1 MVHGQRYGRHTQS
14 VHDGWIRS
22 ASSALHACKTLATY
36 LRMTGRFTLIYQRAA
51 FPRQRPAPPQLPGRP
66 AGLVFYY
73 SSTPR
78 TSSRLTTHTHPSI
91 ARISC
96 TPWAGA
102 MVNPAPNAMVQAK
115 ALPVRVAPSMRM
127 LCLCRS
133 DRCPCMPGL
142 TVLSMETAGA
152 NVWKLRFLS

>member
-66 AGLVFYY
+66 AGRVFYY

-102 MVNPAPNAMVQAK
+102 MVNPAPNAMVQALSVW
-115 ALPVRVAPSMRM
+115 LPPCVCFVFA
-127 LCLCRS
+127 
-133 DRCPCMPGL
+133 DQIDAHACMPGL
-142 TVLSMETAGA
+142 TVLSMETAGGA